1 MPTVTVAATSRPAR
15 SSRMASGIRRGGT
28 GFVAS
33 SAAAGGASA
42 TGDSSGKAATGD
54 TPSTSKAS
62 PCGRA
67 HGRTVC
73 IGVRTSKPPN
83 VMALAST
90 ALSATAPTGVLG
102 GVAGGGAILGAALP
116 GALRRSGVASS
127 SLRVRCRTSG
137 VRGGEPAF
145 RCMPSRTLSSRCS
158 TAAHKLRRRA
168 SLSGNCCGRG
178 RRAWGVSV
186 KRVGTSCEF
195 EWAGCTT
202 RSAPHAQ
209 LGRPWERPPGQ
220 RAVQAP
226 GARPWQ
232 HRRRCSRGG
241 PRYSVWEEQRSVHTH
256 GWPLRHAR
264 THLASARLTA
274 SLWVVSRLSSMRAAP
289 LSVASSAPGEVKW
302 RPPGVYGPLSRDA
315 ERAGTTMFVTSRSS
329 IVGRRHRG
337 RRKEV
342 CRRSGTLPCHQSS
355 QQPHSR
361 WAPRPG
367 CPCPPRGRQ
376 RGGTACCRLQGH
388 EGKLPWRGACAPP
401 PCCPGLR
408 ST

>member
-1 MPTVTVAATSRPAR
+1 M
-15 SSRMASGIRRGGT
+15 
-28 GFVAS
+28 
-33 SAAAGGASA
+33 
-42 TGDSSGKAATGD
+42 
-54 TPSTSKAS
+54 
-62 PCGRA
+62 GRA
-67 HGRTVC
+67 
-73 IGVRTSKPPN
+73 
-83 VMALAST
+83 
-90 ALSATAPTGVLG
+90 
-102 GVAGGGAILGAALP
+102 
-116 GALRRSGVASS
+116 
-127 SLRVRCRTSG
+127 
-137 VRGGEPAF
+137 
-145 RCMPSRTLSSRCS
+145 
-158 TAAHKLRRRA
+158 A
-168 SLSGNCCGRG
+168 SLSGRVAPPAA
-178 RRAWGVSV
+178 RRTHSWGVLGSDRPDSV
-186 KRVGTSCEF
+186 PCKHQVLVHGSTGGGVAAEVAAVFEETS
-195 EWAGCTT
+195 
-202 RSAPHAQ
+202 
-209 LGRPWERPPGQ
+209 
-220 RAVQAP
+220 
-226 GARPWQ
+226 
-232 HRRRCSRGG
+232 
-241 PRYSVWEEQRSVHTH
+241 SVHTH
-256 GWPLRHAR
+256 GWPPRHAR
-264 THLASARLTA
+264 THLASAWLTA